1 VSDVVD
7 LVFALQGGPVA
18 LDYADRLYR
27 SLAACLPW
35 LEGETAAGVH
45 PLAGVSPGDHE
56 IYLTRRARLALRLP
70 ASRLDQAR
78 ALTGS
83 RLDLGGPVDVGAASE
98 RPLSEITTLYSAFVS
113 VGTADEAAFMVRCE
127 ELLAAERIAGRLVCG
142 KAHRGCGS
150 DAQWHGFSLMV
161 FGLSIEDSLRL
172 QRQGI
177 GGERKHGCGIFIPHK
192 SVHAVGE

>member
-1 VSDVVD
+1 MSDVVD

-18 LDYADRLYR
+18 LDYADQLYR
-27 SLAACLPW
+27 ALAARLPW
-35 LEGETAAGVH
+35 LEGEAAAGVH
-45 PLAGVSPGDHE
+45 PLAGVSPGDRE
-56 IYLTRRARLALRLP
+56 LYLTRRARLALRLP
-70 ASRLDQAR
+70 ASRVDDAR
-78 ALTGS
+78 ALTSS
-83 RLDLGGPVDVGAASE
+83 RLDLGGVIDVGVASE

-113 VGTADEAAFMVRCE
+113 VGTADEATFMARCQ
-127 ELLAAERIAGRLVCG
+127 ELLAADRIGGRLVCG
-142 KAHRGCGS
+142 KAHCGRGV